1 MRIHDILTPRRIAIR
16 LHVSSKKRLLEEIC
30 ALLASDITSGI
41 DSVGAFQSLL
51 ERERL
56 GTTAIGHGVALPHGR
71 LKGLQTPVGAFA
83 TLAEEI
89 DCDAADGKP
98 IRLVFALLVPEDANE
113 EHLQL
118 LAQLASMFNDKEL
131 CQQLSRAVSQDTVYR
146 LLIGERGTTERKAG

>member
-1 MRIHDILTPRRIAIR
+1 MRMHDILTPRRIAIH

-30 ALLASDITSGI
+30 ALLAADTTSGV
-41 DSVGAFQSLL
+41 DSAAAFQSLL

-98 IRLVFALLVPEDANE
+98 IKLVFALLVPEDAKE

-118 LAQLASMFNDKEL
+118 LAQLATIFDNREL
-131 CQQLSRAVSQDTVYR
+131 CEQLSRAVSQDAAYR
-146 LLIGERGTTERKAG
+146 LFVSQRGTPERKVS

>member
-30 ALLASDITSGI
+30 ALLASDTTSGV
-41 DSVGAFQSLL
+41 DSTGAFQSLL

-71 LKGLQTPVGAFA
+71 LTGLQTPVGAFA

-98 IRLVFALLVPEDANE
+98 IRLVFALLVPKNANE

-146 LLIGERGTTERKAG
+146 LLMGQRGTTERKVG

>member
-1 MRIHDILTPRRIAIR
+1 MRIHDILTPKRIAIH

-30 ALLASDITSGI
+30 ALLAADATSGV
-41 DSVGAFQSLL
+41 DSATAFQALL

-56 GTTAIGHGVALPHGR
+56 GTTAIGKKVALPHGR
-71 LKGLQTPVGAFA
+71 LKGLPTAVGAFA

-98 IRLVFALLVPEDANE
+98 IRLVFALLVPEHADE

-131 CQQLSRAVSQDTVYR
+131 CEQLSRAVSQDTVYR
-146 LLIGERGTTERKAG
+146 LLTSQRGAAERKVS

>member
-1 MRIHDILTPRRIAIR
+1 MRIHDILKPRRIAIHLR
-16 LHVSSKKRLLEEIC
+16 VSSKKRLLEEIC
-30 ALLASDITSGI
+30 TLFAHDPTSGV
-41 DSVGAFQSLL
+41 DSATAFQSLL

-71 LKGLQTPVGAFA
+71 LKGLRTAVGAFA

-98 IRLVFALLVPEDANE
+98 IKLVFALLVPEDANE

-118 LAQLASMFNDKEL
+118 LAQLATIFDDREVRD
-131 CQQLSRAVSQDTVYR
+131 QLSRAVSQDAVYR
-146 LLIGERGTTERKAG
+146 LLVSQRGAAERKVS